1 MTKLAVKLQGRIW
14 FEHDGEYILGPGVVR
29 LIRKVR
35 ELGSLKKAAERLNM
49 PYRGAWGRIKK
60 AENALGF
67 PLLEGT
73 SERQLG
79 MKATAEA
86 VELIEA
92 YDILDRQCRAFLAEK
107 IRDFPFLE
115 TDIDG
120 ADERHDQGEVP
131 PETNRSETD
140 HSA

>member
-35 ELGSLKKAAERLNM
+35 ELGSLKKAAEKLNM

-60 AENALGF
+60 AESALGF
-67 PLLEGT
+67 SLLEGT
-73 SERQLG
+73 SERQQG

-92 YDILDRQCRAFLAEK
+92 YDELNRQCRAFLAEK
-107 IRDFPFLE
+107 SRDFPFLE
-115 TDIDG
+115 
-120 ADERHDQGEVP
+120 ADVAVEDAWHGQGEVP
-131 PETNRSETD
+131 PETD
-140 HSA
+140 HIA

>member
-35 ELGSLKKAAERLNM
+35 ELGSLKKAAEWLNM

-107 IRDFPFLE
+107 SQDFPFLQ
-115 TDIDG
+115 
-120 ADERHDQGEVP
+120 ADVAGEDDWHGQDDVP
-131 PETNRSETD
+131 PETDNTAQPS
-140 HSA
+140 